1 MFDLAAILTLLPSF
15 ALVLARISGL
25 MLGAPVYSSSA
36 VPPQVKIG
44 LTVLLSLTIFPLVR
58 PGMTGIPDS
67 LVGTALGMAG
77 EMMIGLT
84 IGLAVNMLF
93 VGLQLGASMISQ
105 QMGLGLARIFDPM
118 LEEETD
124 TLSEF
129 YMMFG
134 LALLLVMNGHHLVL
148 RGVLDSFAVLP
159 PMTLTLRPELLEVLR
174 GLLASSYVLAVK
186 VAVPSMVIM
195 FLVSLMMGFLGKTVP
210 QINILVVGFP
220 LRVGVGLV
228 ALILSFT
235 AAAVVFSDAYQQTAD
250 VVTQMIR
257 GLGT

>member
-1 MFDLAAILTLLPSF
+1 MYDLAAIFTLLPSF
-15 ALVLARISGL
+15 ALVLARISGM

-36 VPPQVKIG
+36 VPPQVKVL
-44 LTVLLSLTIFPLVR
+44 LTLLLSLVIFPLVH
-58 PGMTGIPDS
+58 PGMKGIPDTLLGTVFGMGGEL
-67 LVGTALGMAG
+67 LV
-77 EMMIGLT
+77 GLT

-124 TLSEF
+124 TLSEI

-134 LALLLVMNGHHLVL
+134 LALLLVLNGHHLVL
-148 RGVLDSFAVLP
+148 DGVLDSFAVLP
-159 PMTLTLRPELLEVLR
+159 PMSLTMRPELLKVLR
-174 GLLASSYVLAVK
+174 DLLLASYIMAVK
-186 VAVPSMVIM
+186 VAVPSMVIL

-220 LRVGVGLV
+220 LRVGVGLI
-228 ALILSFT
+228 AAILSFT
-235 AAAVVFSDAYQQTAD
+235 AAAVVFSDAYQQTVD
-250 VVTQMIR
+250 TVTLMIHS
-257 GLGT
+257 LKT